1 MAEEAAAE
9 REVAEEAV
17 AVAATEPPVI
27 PRLGIGIGWRPEID
41 LTVERLSG
49 VDFVEVI
56 AESLHPGHLPASLAA
71 LRARGASVIPHGVS
85 LSLGGAER
93 PDAHR
98 LAHLAQCAEALQA
111 PLVSEHLAFVR
122 AGGLEVGHLL
132 PVPRTWEAVE
142 VLSQNIRIAQESLPV
157 PLALENIAALFAW
170 PDDELTEGQFVAEIV
185 DRTGVLLLVD
195 VANLHT
201 CHVNLGQDPE
211 QVLDHLPLEKL
222 AYVHVAGG
230 VLRDGLWHDTHR
242 HPVTGAVLDVLAAL
256 AERTDVPG
264 ALLERDGDYPEPAGL
279 AGELAAIRATVE
291 GVR

>member
-1 MAEEAAAE
+1 M
-9 REVAEEAV
+9 
-17 AVAATEPPVI
+17 AATERSATPGPGPGPS
-27 PRLGIGIGWRPEID
+27 PRLGFGIGWRPEID
-41 LTVERLSG
+41 LTIERLSG

-56 AESLHPGHLPASLAA
+56 AENLHPDDLPASLAA
-71 LRARGASVIPHGVS
+71 LRARNVPVVPHGVS

-93 PDAHR
+93 PAAHR
-98 LAHLAQCAEALQA
+98 LAHLARCAQTLGA

-122 AGGLEVGHLL
+122 AEGLEAGHLI
-132 PVPRTWEAVE
+132 PVPRTWEALE
-142 VLSQNIRIAQESLPV
+142 VVSENIRIAQASMPV

-170 PDDELTEGQFVAEIV
+170 PEDELTEARFLAELV

-201 CHVNLGQDPE
+201 NHVNLGQDPE
-211 QVLDHLPLEKL
+211 RALDELPLERL

-230 VLRDGLWHDTHR
+230 VLREGVWHDTHR
-242 HPVTGAVLDVLAAL
+242 HPVTRPVLDVLAAL

-264 ALLERDGDYPEPAGL
+264 VLLERDGDYPGPAVL

-291 GVR
+291 DARDRRTGS